1 MTLDP
6 ELACQDTAPD
16 RPPHCV
22 VALDGPDGDA
32 GPVVD
37 CGLGD
42 FNCADW
48 PVALAVVGVSWE
60 WATLFRFLFKL
71 RNASFTNAKRA
82 FVFLGRRLMFGGW
95 WCIHW

>member
-6 ELACQDTAPD
+6 ELDCQDLAPD

-37 CGLGD
+37 CGPGD

-48 PVALAVVGVSWE
+48 PVALAVVGVSWDG
-60 WATLFRFLFKL
+60 ATLFDFNLNFATHLLQMQRGRLCFLE
-71 RNASFTNAKRA
+71 
-82 FVFLGRRLMFGGW
+82 GG
-95 WCIHW
+95 